1 MVSSMRHL
9 RRVKYLSLVSMLGT
23 DSLQSYVSPICNYQT
38 DNGDETATGFTKFLS
53 CKVGIA

>member
-38 DNGDETATGFTKFLS
+38 DNGDETATGFTKF
-53 CKVGIA
+53 